1 MSRPG
6 DIVNDLRN
14 AASICRERGMAITA
28 QVIEDGA
35 NELHAALVTV
45 DAHGADLQLPKV
57 RLGYAGH
64 LQALRWIRREP
75 EPQAMLEL
83 QTGAADAAAL
93 ALNGS
98 PVAALGS
105 GETSTAAG
113 FDVLA
118 KERQWGE
125 LVPSNADGIEDAEV
139 VDDDAWWAIHSSVVQ
154 EMLRRAFHGED
165 PDLLYVELIANSRIE
180 PVDNDDA
187 W

>member
-1 MSRPG
+1 MSLGHLPPRLSDAEALALG
-6 DIVNDLRN
+6 RL
-14 AASICRERGMAITA
+14 
-28 QVIEDGA
+28 IEP
-35 NELHAALVTV
+35 ELHAALVTV

-75 EPQAMLEL
+75 EPQAVLEL

-139 VDDDAWWAIHSSVVQ
+139 VDDDAWWTIHSSVVQ
-154 EMLRRAFHGED
+154 EMLCRAFHGED

-180 PVDNDDA
+180 PVDNDDT